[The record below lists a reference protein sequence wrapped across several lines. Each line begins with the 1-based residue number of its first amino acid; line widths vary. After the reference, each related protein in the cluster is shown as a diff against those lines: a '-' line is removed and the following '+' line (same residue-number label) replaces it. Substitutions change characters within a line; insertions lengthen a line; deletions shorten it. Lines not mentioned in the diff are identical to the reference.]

1 MVFISNSALVCYTIV
16 FNGKENPNV
25 MCSLCHIL
33 QPVTRGTVNG
43 IGQSLAALGRALG
56 PMTGAP
62 LFAWTAG
69 HGIHQL
75 VVCVM

>member
-1 MVFISNSALVCYTIV
+1 MLVIHV
-16 FNGKENPNV
+16 NNGEEHPSINP
-25 MCSLCHIL
+25 CDIL

-62 LFAWTAG
+62 LFAWTAD
-69 HGIHQL
+69 HGIHQQ